1 MRKTRGEIIFGCC
14 NGLFLAILC
23 TTMLYPLIHVTAA
36 SFSDPIKFMTHRG
49 PLLKSLGFTL
59 DAYKLVFDNPN
70 ISTGYRVTLFVV
82 PVGTVVNMLLT
93 LFGAYFLSRRGSLW
107 VRPVMMLVTFTMFF
121 SGGMIPLYLVV
132 RQVGLYDNIWALILP
147 SAISTYNMII
157 MRTSLMG
164 IPAELEE
171 SARIDGA
178 QDFTILFRILVP
190 VVMPTIAV
198 LILFY
203 GVGHWNSWFSA
214 MLYLRR
220 HELYP
225 LQLILREILIQNNTD
240 SMLMDIATDRRQF
253 VTLIV
258 KYAVIVIS
266 TFPIL
271 CLYPFL
277 QRYFVK
283 GVMVGSLKG

>member
-1 MRKTRGEIIFGCC
+1 
-14 NGLFLAILC
+14 
-23 TTMLYPLIHVTAA
+23 
-36 SFSDPIKFMTHRG
+36 
-49 PLLKSLGFTL
+49 L
-59 DAYKLVFDNPN
+59 DCLTPA
-70 ISTGYRVTLFVV
+70 
-82 PVGTVVNMLLT
+82 LT
-93 LFGAYFLSRRGSLW
+93 LSCWFW
-107 VRPVMMLVTFTMFF
+107 
-121 SGGMIPLYLVV
+121 
-132 RQVGLYDNIWALILP
+132 
-147 SAISTYNMII
+147 
-157 MRTSLMG
+157 G

-178 QDFTILFRILVP
+178 QDFTILFRILAP

>member
-1 MRKTRGEIIFGCC
+1 MRKTKGERIFGYC
-14 NGLFLAILC
+14 NGLFLTVLC
-23 TTMLYPLIHVTAA
+23 ITMLYPLIYVTAA

-82 PVGTVVNMLLT
+82 PVGTALNMLLT
-93 LFGAYFLSRRGSLW
+93 LLGAYFLSRRGSLW
-107 VRPVMMLVTFTMFF
+107 VRPVMLLVTFTMFF

-147 SAISTYNMII
+147 SAVSTYNMII

-178 QDFTILFRILVP
+178 RDFTILFRILVP